1 MTQFL
6 PLLHRILGSVSLV
19 FGLVLL
25 PLPIPLGL
33 PLLIVGLALWA
44 PYLPFVQGWVRSL
57 RRKYPNL
64 NAQLLRYREKVPPV
78 IRTTID
84 KTHP

>member
-1 MTQFL
+1 ML
-6 PLLHRILGSVSLV
+6 PLLHKILGSTALL
-19 FGLVLL
+19 FGAVLL

-33 PLLIVGLALWA
+33 PLLVIGLALWA

-64 NAQLLRYREKVPPV
+64 NAQLIRYRERVPPV
-78 IRTTID
+78 IQKTID

>member
-1 MTQFL
+1 ML
-6 PLLHRILGSVSLV
+6 PLLHKILGSFALLI
-19 FGLVLL
+19 GAVLL

-33 PLLIVGLALWA
+33 PLLVIGLALWA
-44 PYLPFVQGWVRSL
+44 PYLPFVQGWVRAL

-64 NAQLLRYREKVPPV
+64 NAQLLRYRERVPPV